1 MENILFGP
9 YLAIAQQAM
18 ISVWNCTPRD
28 FQNEALPHCNKILY
42 IVTIIFRKKNEIN
55 EKA

>member
-1 MENILFGP
+1 MENILFFP

-18 ISVWNCTPRD
+18 ISVWNRTPRD
-28 FQNEALPHCNKILY
+28 FQNEAIPHYNKILY